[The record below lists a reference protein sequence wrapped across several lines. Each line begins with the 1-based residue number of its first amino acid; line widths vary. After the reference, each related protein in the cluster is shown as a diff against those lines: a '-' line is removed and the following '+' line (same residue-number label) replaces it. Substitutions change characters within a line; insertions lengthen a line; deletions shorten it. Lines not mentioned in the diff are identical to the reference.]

1 MLFSNDYTFLK
12 KTYGIEN
19 GNAEEVNQSDKRIL
33 TLVEQ
38 KYKINDNIKNIN
50 IFGNLFQNG
59 SIINPENFWDMICT
73 ASKKIYNEELF
84 ISEIEYDGR
93 RHDLG
98 LLNDK
103 PIINQESSNSI
114 IYVGKLLKS
123 TNYDPSANAV
133 ETVTNFF
140 KPSNAI
146 GNEIYSFLN
155 KSKEL
160 VGLKAEV
167 SVEGQARVIIPPPP
181 PVSSSNVPPP
191 PVTSSNVPPPPVTSS
206 DVPPPPPPN
215 PPTEEEY
222 EEEVYY
228 PQSGGGPGDAIE
240 ESLEEQED
248 RENEEKK
255 RKEDIKMFLND
266 YENVYFTNDGRFVS
280 SKGIECD
287 MMALNALVDEE
298 HKELNEKCDHLMIFL
313 FAKRGAHIPG
323 MGGKKKRTR
332 KRKNKKR
339 NQSRKK

>member
-1 MLFSNDYTFLK
+1 MFFSNDYTFLK

-19 GNAEEVNQSDKRIL
+19 GNADNVNKNDKRIL

-123 TNYDPSANAV
+123 TNYKPGENFG
-133 ETVTNFF
+133 ETVTNLFN
-140 KPSNAI
+140 PTNDI
-146 GNEIYSFLN
+146 GEEIYQFLN
-155 KSKEL
+155 TSKEL

-167 SVEGQARVIIPPPP
+167 SVEGQAKVIIPPPP

-191 PVTSSNVPPPPVTSS
+191 PTNPPPI
-206 DVPPPPPPN
+206 
-215 PPTEEEY
+215 EEEY
-222 EEEVYY
+222 KEEEYID
-228 PQSGGGPGDAIE
+228 QIGAGPGDAIE
-240 ESLEEQED
+240 ESEEEQED
-248 RENEEKK
+248 RENEEKERNEK
-255 RKEDIKMFLND
+255 IKMFLNE

-298 HKELNEKCDHLMIFL
+298 HKELNEKYDHLMIFL
-313 FAKRGAHIPG
+313 FAKRGVHIPG
-323 MGGKKKRTR
+323 MGGKRKRTR

>member
-1 MLFSNDYTFLK
+1 MSFNNDYTFLK
-12 KTYGIEN
+12 KTYSLENRSAENIEN
-19 GNAEEVNQSDKRIL
+19 KDKRIL

-73 ASKKIYNEELF
+73 ASKKIYNEKLF
-84 ISEIEYDGR
+84 ISQIEFDGK

-123 TNYDPSANAV
+123 TNYKPGENFG

-140 KPSNAI
+140 NPTNDI
-146 GNEIYSFLN
+146 GEEIYQFLN
-155 KSKEL
+155 TSKEL

-167 SVEGQARVIIPPPP
+167 SVEGQAKVIIPPPP

-191 PVTSSNVPPPPVTSS
+191 PTNPPPIE
-206 DVPPPPPPN
+206 
-215 PPTEEEY
+215 EEEY
-222 EEEVYY
+222 KEEEYIG
-228 PQSGGGPGDAIE
+228 QIGGGPGDSIE
-240 ESLEEQED
+240 KSE
-248 RENEEKK
+248 EEKEDEQNQEEE
-255 RKEDIKMFLND
+255 RKENIKKFLNE

-280 SKGIECD
+280 SQGIECD

-298 HKELNEKCDHLMIFL
+298 HKELNEKYDHLMIFL
-313 FAKRGAHIPG
+313 FAKRGVHIPG

>member
-1 MLFSNDYTFLK
+1 MSFNNDYTFLK
-12 KTYGIEN
+12 KTYSLENRSEEEIEN
-19 GNAEEVNQSDKRIL
+19 KDKRIL

-73 ASKKIYNEELF
+73 ASKKIYNEKLF

-123 TNYDPSANAV
+123 TNYKPGENLG
-133 ETVTNFF
+133 ETVSNFF
-140 KPSNAI
+140 NPTNDI
-146 GNEIYSFLN
+146 GEEIYQFLN
-155 KSKEL
+155 TSKEL

-167 SVEGQARVIIPPPP
+167 SVEGQAKVIIPPPP

-191 PVTSSNVPPPPVTSS
+191 PT
-206 DVPPPPPPN
+206 N
-215 PPTEEEY
+215 PPSTNPPIEEEY
-222 EEEVYY
+222 KEEEYID
-228 PQSGGGPGDAIE
+228 QIGAGPGDAIE
-240 ESLEEQED
+240 ESEEEQED

-280 SKGIECD
+280 SQGIECD

-298 HKELNEKCDHLMIFL
+298 HKELNKKYDHLMIFL
-313 FAKRGAHIPG
+313 FTKRGAHIPG

>member
-12 KTYGIEN
+12 KTYGVEN
-19 GNAEEVNQSDKRIL
+19 GNAEEVSQNDKRIL
-33 TLVEQ
+33 TLVQQ
-38 KYKINDNIKNIN
+38 KYKINDNITNIN
-50 IFGNLFQNG
+50 IFENLFQNG
-59 SIINPENFWDMICT
+59 NIINPTIFWNMICT

-84 ISEIEYDGR
+84 ISEIEYDGK

-123 TNYDPSANAV
+123 TNYDPSANPV

-160 VGLKAEV
+160 VDLKVEV
-167 SVEGQARVIIPPPP
+167 SVEGQAKVIIPPPP
-181 PVSSSNVPPP
+181 PVSSSDL
-191 PVTSSNVPPPPVTSS
+191 PPPVTSS
-206 DVPPPPPPN
+206 DVPPPPPPPN
-215 PPTEEEY
+215 PPTDKGEYEEEY
-222 EEEVYY
+222 EEEIYDKQV
-228 PQSGGGPGDAIE
+228 GGGPGDSIE
-240 ESLEEQED
+240 KSE
-248 RENEEKK
+248 EEKEDEQNQEEE
-255 RKEDIKMFLND
+255 RKENIKKFLNE

-298 HKELNEKCDHLMIFL
+298 HKELNEKYDHLMIFL

-323 MGGKKKRTR
+323 MGGKRKRTR

>member
-1 MLFSNDYTFLK
+1 MLFSSDYTFLK
-12 KTYGIEN
+12 KTYSVEN
-19 GNAEEVNQSDKRIL
+19 RNADDVNQNDKRIL

-50 IFGNLFQNG
+50 IFENLFQNG
-59 SIINPENFWDMICT
+59 NIIHPENFWNMICT
-73 ASKKIYNEELF
+73 ASKKIYNKELF
-84 ISEIEYDGR
+84 ISQIEHDGE

-123 TNYDPSANAV
+123 TNYKPGENFG

-140 KPSNAI
+140 NPNNDI
-146 GNEIYSFLN
+146 GEEIYQFLN
-155 KSKEL
+155 TSKEL

-167 SVEGQARVIIPPPP
+167 SVEGQATVIIPPPP
-181 PVSSSNVPPP
+181 P
-191 PVTSSNVPPPPVTSS
+191 PVTSN

-215 PPTEEEY
+215 PPPNNPPIEEEEAEIY
-222 EEEVYY
+222 KTQV
-228 PQSGGGPGDAIE
+228 GGGPGDAIE
-240 ESLEEQED
+240 ESTEEQED
-248 RENEEKK
+248 RENEEKERNEK
-255 RKEDIKMFLND
+255 IKMFLNE

-298 HKELNEKCDHLMIFL
+298 HKELNENYNHLMIFL

-323 MGGKKKRTR
+323 MGGKRKRTR

>member
-1 MLFSNDYTFLK
+1 MSFNNDYTFLK
-12 KTYGIEN
+12 KTYSLENRSAENIEN
-19 GNAEEVNQSDKRIL
+19 KDKRIL

-123 TNYDPSANAV
+123 TNYKPGENFG
-133 ETVTNFF
+133 ETVTNLFN
-140 KPSNAI
+140 PTNDI
-146 GNEIYSFLN
+146 GEEIYQFLN
-155 KSKEL
+155 TSKEL

-167 SVEGQARVIIPPPP
+167 SVEGQAKVIIPPPP

-191 PVTSSNVPPPPVTSS
+191 PTNPPPI
-206 DVPPPPPPN
+206 
-215 PPTEEEY
+215 EEEY
-222 EEEVYY
+222 KEEEYID
-228 PQSGGGPGDAIE
+228 QIGAGPGDAIE
-240 ESLEEQED
+240 ESEEEQED
-248 RENEEKK
+248 RENEEKERNEK
-255 RKEDIKMFLND
+255 IKMFLNE

-298 HKELNEKCDHLMIFL
+298 HKELNEKYDHLMIFL
-313 FAKRGAHIPG
+313 FAKRGVHIPG
-323 MGGKKKRTR
+323 MGGKRKRTR

>member
-1 MLFSNDYTFLK
+1 MLFSSDYTFLK
-12 KTYGIEN
+12 KTYSVEN
-19 GNAEEVNQSDKRIL
+19 RNADDVNQNDKRIL

-50 IFGNLFQNG
+50 IFENLFQNG
-59 SIINPENFWDMICT
+59 NIIHPENFWNMICT
-73 ASKKIYNEELF
+73 ASKKIYNKELF
-84 ISEIEYDGR
+84 ITQIEHDGE

-123 TNYDPSANAV
+123 TNYKPGENFG

-140 KPSNAI
+140 NPNNDI
-146 GNEIYSFLN
+146 GEEIYQFLN
-155 KSKEL
+155 TSKEL

-167 SVEGQARVIIPPPP
+167 SVEGQATVIIPPPP
-181 PVSSSNVPPP
+181 P
-191 PVTSSNVPPPPVTSS
+191 PVTSN
-206 DVPPPPPPN
+206 DVPPPPPPVSSIDARPPPPPN
-215 PPTEEEY
+215 PPKEEEY
-222 EEEVYY
+222 EEEIY
-228 PQSGGGPGDAIE
+228 PKQYGGGPGDAIQ
-240 ESLEEQED
+240 ESTEEQED
-248 RENEEKK
+248 RENEEEE
-255 RKEDIKMFLND
+255 RKEKIKMFLNE

-298 HKELNEKCDHLMIFL
+298 HKELNENYNHLMIFL

-323 MGGKKKRTR
+323 MGGKRKRTR

>member
-12 KTYGIEN
+12 KTYGLEN
-19 GNAEEVNQSDKRIL
+19 GNAEDVNQNDKRIL

-84 ISEIEYDGR
+84 ISEIEYDGK

-167 SVEGQARVIIPPPP
+167 SVEGQAKVIIPPPP
-181 PVSSSNVPPP
+181 PPVS
-191 PVTSSNVPPPPVTSS
+191 SS

-222 EEEVYY
+222 EEEEFQNQV
-228 PQSGGGPGDAIE
+228 GGGPGDAIE

-280 SKGIECD
+280 SQGIECD

-323 MGGKKKRTR
+323 MGGKRKRTR